1 MTVMVFRADRVLA
14 VLRQKREA
22 FATFDRG
29 LSERREWYRQAMEK
43 LCQWS
48 SAKIAERVARLAFPG
63 ALPTQEWDLYS
74 GWKVP
79 FKQKWNSYEE
89 SYEWARPVIK
99 NIPTFAVDGS
109 QIYPS
114 KDLSI
119 PVALVQIGWYENYH
133 CDQGLYQKDIQ
144 VDVLTPKDLEAGS
157 SGEPKESIVNR
168 RRFQMETE
176 KVAEYIWQSRPGS
189 QKLAFLDGVL
199 VATFAET
206 LDAKS
211 QDFYVECLLQ
221 VLRASEQNRIP
232 VVAYIDTT
240 YSSDL
245 VTLLRHCFD
254 LPEAPYL
261 HDAQLLSSWLEWGD
275 RTPFFVC
282 ACSGVLNPQE
292 GILSRYQEMQRRVGF
307 VYLRTTNENFPA
319 RLEIPVWVYEAGL
332 LDWLVD
338 LVRCEVIIGRG
349 YPYVLET
356 ADQVAV
362 IRNEDRN
369 LFLRLMQE
377 WASREKLNLRLSR
390 KTLSKLQRRRI

>member
-1 MTVMVFRADRVLA
+1 MVFRADRVLA
-14 VLRQKREA
+14 VLQKKREA
-22 FATFDRG
+22 FAAFDQG
-29 LSERREWYRQAMEK
+29 TSERRERYRQAMEK
-43 LCQWS
+43 LCRWS
-48 SAKIAERVARLAFPG
+48 RAEITEKIAPSAFPG

-74 GWKVP
+74 SWRVP
-79 FKQKWNSYEE
+79 FQQKWNSYEE
-89 SYEWARPVIK
+89 SYEWARPVLK
-99 NIPTFAVDGS
+99 DVPTFAVDGS

-133 CDQGLYQKDIQ
+133 CDQGLYEKDIQ
-144 VDVLTPKDLEAGS
+144 VDVLTPKDLEVRD
-157 SGEPKESIVNR
+157 SGEPKESIVNK
-168 RRFQMETE
+168 RRFQMETG
-176 KVAEYIWQSRPGS
+176 KVAEYIWQSQPGS
-189 QKLAFLDGVL
+189 RKLAFLDGVL

-206 LDAKS
+206 FDSKS
-211 QDFYVECLLQ
+211 RDFYVECLLQ

-232 VVAYIDTT
+232 VVAYIDTA
-240 YSSDL
+240 YNSDL
-245 VTLLRHCFD
+245 VTLLRNCFD
-254 LPEAPYL
+254 LPEAPHL
-261 HDAQLLSSWLEWGD
+261 HDAQLLSSWLQWGD

-292 GILSRYQEMQRRVGF
+292 GILSRYQEMQGRVGF
-307 VYLRTTNENFPA
+307 VYLRTNDNFPA

-377 WASREKLNLRLSR
+377 WASRENLNLRLSR
-390 KTLSKLQRRRI
+390 KTLSKLQRRRV

>member
-1 MTVMVFRADRVLA
+1 
-14 VLRQKREA
+14 
-22 FATFDRG
+22 
-29 LSERREWYRQAMEK
+29 
-43 LCQWS
+43 
-48 SAKIAERVARLAFPG
+48 
-63 ALPTQEWDLYS
+63 
-74 GWKVP
+74 
-79 FKQKWNSYEE
+79 
-89 SYEWARPVIK
+89 
-99 NIPTFAVDGS
+99 
-109 QIYPS
+109 
-114 KDLSI
+114 
-119 PVALVQIGWYENYH
+119 
-133 CDQGLYQKDIQ
+133 
-144 VDVLTPKDLEAGS
+144 
-157 SGEPKESIVNR
+157 
-168 RRFQMETE
+168 METE

>member
-1 MTVMVFRADRVLA
+1 MVFRADRVLA
-14 VLRQKREA
+14 VLQKKREA
-22 FATFDRG
+22 FAAFDQG
-29 LSERREWYRQAMEK
+29 NSERRERYRQAMEK
-43 LCQWS
+43 LCRWS
-48 SAKIAERVARLAFPG
+48 RAEITEKIAPSAFPG

-74 GWKVP
+74 SWRVP
-79 FKQKWNSYEE
+79 FQQKWNSYEE

-99 NIPTFAVDGS
+99 DVPTFAVDGS

-133 CDQGLYQKDIQ
+133 CDQGLYEKDIQ
-144 VDVLTPKDLEAGS
+144 VDVLTPKDLEVRD
-157 SGEPKESIVNR
+157 SGEPKESIVNK
-168 RRFQMETE
+168 RRFQMETG
-176 KVAEYIWQSRPGS
+176 KVAEYIWQSQPGS
-189 QKLAFLDGVL
+189 RKLAFLDGVL

-206 LDAKS
+206 FDSKS
-211 QDFYVECLLQ
+211 RDFYVECLLQ

-232 VVAYIDTT
+232 VVAYIDTA
-240 YSSDL
+240 YNSDL
-245 VTLLRHCFD
+245 VTLLRNCFD
-254 LPEAPYL
+254 LPEAPHL
-261 HDAQLLSSWLEWGD
+261 HDAQLLSSWLQWGD

-292 GILSRYQEMQRRVGF
+292 GILSRYQEMQGRVGF
-307 VYLRTTNENFPA
+307 VYLRTNDNFPA

-362 IRNEDRN
+362 IRNEDRS

-377 WASREKLNLRLSR
+377 WASRENLNLRLSR
-390 KTLSKLQRRRI
+390 KTLSKLQRRRV